1 MIMTQGGV
9 MMAFEEASQPLIL
22 LTCYLAAIVHDFG
35 HLGVNNNFL
44 ITSMDELALAHNDQ
58 SPHEN
63 HHLASS
69 FTVLFSP
76 R

>member
-1 MIMTQGGV
+1 MMTRGGV
-9 MMAFEEASQPLIL
+9 LTNFEEASQPLIL
-22 LTCYLAAIVHDFG
+22 LTCYVAVLVHDYA

-44 ITSMDELALAHNDQ
+44 ITSMDELALIHNDQ

-63 HHLASS
+63 HRLAAS
-69 FTVLFSP
+69 FKVLFNP